1 MKRSHDTCRAVFRP
15 LKTLGES
22 ITFRVCSTL
31 LVVIIIAELIAG
43 AVWYFDNEDAK
54 RHNAR
59 QTVLTMVDSVTE
71 TYIYFRSLPM
81 NYRHLILSQLM
92 EAGGTRFF
100 ISINHRYIPNENVAS
115 IPMTQWLSQIAK
127 DALVQKLSRHTD
139 APPTITV
146 SVTEREAIRVF
157 NSAISLNEL
166 PDIWTQYSLVLGELD
181 LPILVIQIQL
191 SSQEWF
197 YIATVLPIRW
207 PL

>member
-1 MKRSHDTCRAVFRP
+1 MKRGIDAFRAVVRP
-15 LKTLGES
+15 MKMLGES

-71 TYIYFRSLPM
+71 TYTYFRSLPM

-100 ISINHRYIPNENVAS
+100 ISINHRYIPNG
-115 IPMTQWLSQIAK
+115 TL
-127 DALVQKLSRHTD
+127 
-139 APPTITV
+139 
-146 SVTEREAIRVF
+146 
-157 NSAISLNEL
+157 
-166 PDIWTQYSLVLGELD
+166 
-181 LPILVIQIQL
+181 
-191 SSQEWF
+191 
-197 YIATVLPIRW
+197 
-207 PL
+207 